1 MTTKTNMVAIF
12 YRSAQRQRAT
22 KAPQS
27 SLAQRNINQQHGYK
41 VLGYCYGA
49 SLCYDPLFYCLAW
62 VKTISPAAPQYPP
75 RSKTARAPVLTVP
88 SGYV

>member
-12 YRSAQRQRAT
+12 YRSAQRQCAT

-41 VLGYCYGA
+41 VLGYCYGTP
-49 SLCYDPLFYCLAW
+49 LCYDPLLFGL
-62 VKTISPAAPQYPP
+62 
-75 RSKTARAPVLTVP
+75 
-88 SGYV
+88 G